1 MVRSYEGQR
10 HIQSALDLDLIDCGE
25 SISCK
30 SENDVYRGKCLST
43 DASGSMFMFA
53 GLGLLL

>member
-1 MVRSYEGQR
+1 MVRSHEGQR

-30 SENDVYRGKCLST
+30 SVRMMCTVVSASVLMPVVACSCLL
-43 DASGSMFMFA
+43 D
-53 GLGLLL
+53 